1 MGVFKR
7 WHEHKDGTKT
17 PYWYYRLWHNGRE
30 IKRSVGEAGI
40 VTKTQAKRVMEETK
54 RRLRLGK
61 FDISDARIPT
71 LGEFQPHFIRHQR
84 DVALNR
90 SWARDEY
97 GLKHFVSKFGSKNLT
112 HITPGD
118 IDDYKQM
125 RLEEVKP
132 GTVKRE
138 LEIIRRL
145 FNLAKR
151 DKKCFGDNPVTE
163 SGMVRVENQVMRI
176 LSYEEEEKLLKHS
189 PAHLKPI
196 IMTALNTGMRKGEL
210 LTLTWDAV
218 DFHNNIITIHAQHS
232 KSRKT
237 KKIPINSPLRKALLE
252 QKLVTQGSGYVFL
265 TPNGGPYKHQNCLK
279 RAFHT
284 ACKNAGTKGLR
295 FHDLRH
301 TAATRMVESG
311 ANIVAVSRILGHA
324 DLKTTMRYVHPDD
337 SLREAVENLG
347 NFNTNRPENRTSEKT
362 EEV

>member
-7 WHEHKDGTKT
+7 WHESKDGTKT

-30 IKRSVGEAGI
+30 IKRSIGPAGP
-40 VTKTQAKRVMEETK
+40 VTKTQANRVMEETK
-54 RRLRLGK
+54 RRLRLGEY
-61 FDISDARIPT
+61 DIIDARIPT
-71 LGEFQPHFIRHQR
+71 LSEFQPHFIRHQR
-84 DVALNR
+84 DIALNR

-138 LEIIRRL
+138 LEVIRRL

-151 DKKCFGDNPVTE
+151 DKKHFGDNPVTE

-218 DFHNNIITIHAQHS
+218 DFHNNTITIHAQHS